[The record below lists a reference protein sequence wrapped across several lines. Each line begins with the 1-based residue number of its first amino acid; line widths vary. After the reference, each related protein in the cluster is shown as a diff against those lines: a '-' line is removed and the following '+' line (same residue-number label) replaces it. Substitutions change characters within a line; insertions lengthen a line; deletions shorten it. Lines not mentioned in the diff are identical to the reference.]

1 MRYTSSQNIKK
12 IKDYIDLVLPAQNRS
27 LMNKIV
33 QEAGYDV
40 FLQGSVY
47 KNVQEYR
54 NWLWKQMIKTAP
66 EIYTEIQKLDH
77 MGPSM
82 YSQNIEELFQ
92 GFVNINYKDEAA
104 VLWTDIEV
112 IGQKLNGINGFTR
125 LFNIDPIYIHE
136 ILESENLDELLL
148 QKYDKKHVPKE
159 LLDRTQKVKKNIDD
173 FYQGFDYSIFNNAMR
188 TYIINKDEIELHNLL
203 NKPM

>member
-1 MRYTSSQNIKK
+1 MRYTTKDNIKK

-92 GFVNINYKDEAA
+92 GFVNKNYKDEAA

-112 IGQKLNGINGFTR
+112 IGQRLNGINGFTR
-125 LFNIDPIYIHE
+125 LFNIDPLYIHE

-148 QKYDKKHVPKE
+148 QKYDKKYVPKE